1 VARILSLIKREGL
14 MGRVAMGIIAG
25 VVTLIFFSMDQ
36 IEVLAFL
43 HAENSAFNYS
53 MIIVM
58 FYILFVMNFIAGL
71 KQEYE
76 VSLTYILFMSLYDL
90 LTNGLVTIMFATLSF
105 VSLLVGLGASSI
117 ARRLGILSQD

>member
-1 VARILSLIKREGL
+1 MARILGLIKREGL
-14 MGRVAMGIIAG
+14 IGRVALGITAG
-25 VVTLIFFSMDQ
+25 IVTLIFFSMDQ
-36 IEVLAFL
+36 IEVLAFI

-71 KQEYE
+71 KREYE

-105 VSLLVGLGASSI
+105 LSLLIGLCASSI

>member
-1 VARILSLIKREGL
+1 
-14 MGRVAMGIIAG
+14 MGRVALGIIAG
-25 VVTLIFFSMDQ
+25 IVTLIFFSMDQ

-71 KQEYE
+71 KREYE

-105 VSLLVGLGASSI
+105 ISLLVGLGASSI
-117 ARRLGILSQD
+117 ARKLGILNQD

>member
-1 VARILSLIKREGL
+1 MARILGLIKREGL
-14 MGRVAMGIIAG
+14 IGRVALGIIAG
-25 VVTLIFFSMDQ
+25 IVTLIFFSMDQ

-71 KQEYE
+71 KREYE

-90 LTNGLVTIMFATLSF
+90 ITNGLVTIMFATLSF
-105 VSLLVGLGASSI
+105 LSLLIGLGASSI
-117 ARRLGILSQD
+117 ARRLGIISQD

>member
-1 VARILSLIKREGL
+1 VAIILGLVKREGL
-14 MGRVAMGIIAG
+14 MSRIALGLTAG

-36 IEVLAFL
+36 IEALAYL
-43 HAENSAFNYS
+43 HADNSAFNYS

-71 KQEYE
+71 KREYE

-105 VSLLVGLGASSI
+105 ISLLIGLSASTA
-117 ARRLGILSQD
+117 ARKLGIMSQN

>member
-1 VARILSLIKREGL
+1 MARILSLIKREGL

-71 KQEYE
+71 KREYE

-105 VSLLVGLGASSI
+105 LSLLIGLGASSI